1 MIGSRKYT
9 KQIIS
14 SDRSTTRLVENTNSA
29 LQTSTETINMAQCLE
44 KEMDVLNT
52 KIQDNTNRDNSVL
65 RIMTDM
71 HNQISAIKQDI
82 NNIKA
87 KIGM

>member
-44 KEMDVLNT
+44 KEMDALNT
-52 KIQDNTNRDNSVL
+52 KIQDNTNKDNSVL

>member
-44 KEMDVLNT
+44 KEIDVLNT